1 MSFQP
6 TKRMSHL
13 VIAIILYSIV
23 ACGIMWWVMNHG
35 PKID

>member
-13 VIAIILYSIV
+13 VIAILLYAIV
-23 ACGIMWWVMNHG
+23 AYGIYWCFVQYG
-35 PKID
+35 PKLD